1 MLPVLLDCKCIQS
14 THQIRPGNLSFRRNT
29 GKNQINVSELVNDR
43 RLLMKNTG
51 KIQLNVSELVNDRR
65 LLIKNTGKIQFN
77 V

>member
-14 THQIRPGNLSFRRNT
+14 TRLIRPGNPSFRRNT
-29 GKNQINVSELVNDR
+29 GK
-43 RLLMKNTG
+43 
-51 KIQLNVSELVNDRR
+51 IQFNVSELVNDRR